1 MDLTSEITDTIETT
15 DIPENSDTNEN
26 SDINEKSD
34 TTDTNETTDDSKKTN
49 DWNGFLSA
57 VLKALT
63 TVLLL
68 GILGANFVYLTRI
81 NTNLFFPSDP
91 EQRPYTDKNK
101 NGNILP
107 PLFGEQNINMKG
119 GNMKNRNMKGGNTIL
134 SGCGS
139 PIDITTSKL
148 LGNKYFRGTFEYGFP
163 YTMEISE
170 EDKTFGQTISSWFSN
185 KVKYS
190 YIWLRT
196 VEKTIISFFES
207 FCAMS
212 PDSASDI
219 IPFILGPFIIKIIF
233 LITSLWFIPS
243 MISVFVNEDVNNRF
257 GIWISIL
264 GLFLGWTWLV
274 PFMTTFVQI
283 FTSMFK
289 FVVLPVM
296 MNAKEIISIIGKT
309 FNAWWL
315 KIIFFI
321 LVISA
326 AFKHLNLTI
335 AIIMLIVFLIQSIPP
350 GMNPMSKSTEA
361 S

>member
-1 MDLTSEITDTIETT
+1 MDLTSENTDTTENTDTNETT
-15 DIPENSDTNEN
+15 DINEN
-26 SDINEKSD
+26 SDINETAD
-34 TTDTNETTDDSKKTN
+34 TTETTDESKKIN

-101 NGNILP
+101 NGNMLP
-107 PLFGEQNINMKG
+107 PLFGEKNINMKG
-119 GNMKNRNMKGGNTIL
+119 GNGNL
-134 SGCGS
+134 SGCGT

-148 LGNKYFRGTFEYGFP
+148 LENKYFRGTFEYGFP
-163 YTMEISE
+163 YTMETSS
-170 EDKTFGQTISSWFSN
+170 EDKTYGGVLTSWFSN

-196 VEKTIISFFES
+196 VEKSIISFFES

-212 PDSASDI
+212 PDYARDI
-219 IPFILGPFIIKIIF
+219 IPFILGPFIIQLIIF
-233 LITSLWFIPS
+233 ITSLWFIPS
-243 MISVFVNEDVNNRF
+243 MVSVFVNEDANNKY

-264 GLFLGWTWLV
+264 GLFLGWTWFV
-274 PFMTTFVQI
+274 PLMTSFVQI

-296 MNAKEIISIIGKT
+296 MNAKDIINIIGKT

-350 GMNPMSKSTEA
+350 GMNPMSKTTEA